1 MYITCVSHVSA
12 LRANGARVETPKQ
25 VRARRD
31 RQWSA
36 LHSLK
41 RITRAAE
48 GYVIPTSSCDAAKEE
63 AELLAL
69 LKRYDGYEA
78 QLVGAVEKQHA
89 DASAQNQSNRGST
102 THTAWSSSTTTT
114 TTTTTAS
121 TRGTASSLSTVCE
134 AVDVGIVGLEV
145 APPSLERSLAAP
157 LPNPP
162 RQASPTKSDAQRH
175 VMELNAAATASAA
188 GGAANSPPMAAS
200 LACAAAHAAA
210 KSADASS
217 LATFTFIFGVATG
230 ELSVADIAKELARCT
245 DAAAATEERVRA
257 EDDGVAEESG
267 EVIDDDAAVGTER
280 VRDAARAVRV
290 ARRSTTSRRASLS
303 SRNGYVLVNSSAMLA
318 AAASSSSAATVDD
331 GAEILFVD
339 YEELRLRV
347 SDTAE
352 AAALSA
358 QEKRRESRVE
368 NDERRR
374 RSKVRLI
381 EVFFPILL
389 CD

>member
-1 MYITCVSHVSA
+1 MYVTCVSHVTA

-48 GYVIPTSSCDAAKEE
+48 GYVIPTTSCDAAKEE

-89 DASAQNQSNRGST
+89 DASAQNLSNRGPT
-102 THTAWSSSTTTT
+102 THTAWISSTTTT
-114 TTTTTAS
+114 TTTTTS

-134 AVDVGIVGLEV
+134 VVDFGIAGLEV
-145 APPSLERSLAAP
+145 APLSLERSLAAP

-245 DAAAATEERVRA
+245 DAAV
-257 EDDGVAEESG
+257 
-267 EVIDDDAAVGTER
+267 
-280 VRDAARAVRV
+280 
-290 ARRSTTSRRASLS
+290 
-303 SRNGYVLVNSSAMLA
+303 
-318 AAASSSSAATVDD
+318 
-331 GAEILFVD
+331 FV
-339 YEELRLRV
+339 
-347 SDTAE
+347 
-352 AAALSA
+352 
-358 QEKRRESRVE
+358 
-368 NDERRR
+368 
-374 RSKVRLI
+374 VRL
-381 EVFFPILL
+381 
-389 CD
+389 